1 MKVTLYMAI
10 SIDGYIATE
19 TWDSEWISEHDIEI
33 FDKIT
38 WNSDCVIIW
47 NTTYNQYKWEIYPIS
62 NIHNIVVSSKQQE
75 EKDNVSFTKS
85 PKSAVQ
91 IAQGKWYENVVLV
104 WGWHINGSFIK
115 HNLID
120 EIIIDIQPI
129 ILGSWIKLFEQ
140 IDKQVNLEFIE
151 HVKLKWWL
159 NMLKY
164 KIKK

>member
-104 WGWHINGSFIK
+104 WGWHIN
-115 HNLID
+115 
-120 EIIIDIQPI
+120 
-129 ILGSWIKLFEQ
+129 
-140 IDKQVNLEFIE
+140 NLEFIE